1 MKIIYLFGIVRR
13 EFILLML
20 LASQM
25 VTSEVNITS
34 SNMEEEKVPLY
45 IGGMFSMTGGW
56 DGSGCLMAAE
66 LALEQINNRTDI
78 LPDYELKMVWGD
90 TQCDPGKGSRLLFD
104 HIFSDTRKLILV
116 GPACSRSAHPVAA
129 AAPYWN
135 FITVLYSA
143 TSASLSNREKYP
155 YVYRNVPNGVNLY
168 NGPYLWFIK
177 NYGWRRLAVI
187 YDPNDAFTARLEDI
201 NKRTVDINTNIISEV
216 IDGEAKNLIDN
227 LKDQDIRII
236 IVDAFEDEARHIFC
250 EAYKA
255 GFYGPDMFWAL
266 PGWYN
271 SRWWWTDSEDV
282 DCTPEQ
288 VAEAVE
294 ISLPIGVDV
303 SPLSLLNNVTI
314 AGITPQEFEQE
325 MKSRLTWPKYR
336 NITENAYMSY
346 SFDAIWAVGLML
358 NNTANALSLQNTS
371 TKLED
376 FSYTDP
382 VLSQLFLEEFAKVK
396 FFGASGDLA
405 FEEGERLGYSKISQ
419 IQGQCDI
426 DWHLDKRHCYR
437 FVTEKD
443 RNWYHGLTSCRSD
456 GAVLVDIQSEKDI
469 EVLARLYDTS
479 GFSEST
485 HYWNIGLEVVTSYDG
500 TSALR
505 DTNNNTVILKYLETR
520 QSSAGTRGCIYI
532 DFKDNETLK
541 SGNCEET
548 RPYIC
553 RKKAEFDYV
562 TVATYD
568 SVSDDMI
575 WTNGIVWP
583 GGDVTKDGI
592 TEFVISEVE
601 SMIPAY
607 IYIITSSVSFLLI
620 IMALMTIL
628 FVFWFSDQSIIIRA
642 NPCVCYLTLIGI
654 VAMASSVFFNKPE
667 LFPDLDDNQ
676 HMILCHAQSTSASLG
691 FILTISTL
699 VCKIWKFYK
708 DKAYAQSK
716 VVSNLQL
723 CTAILASFGVDV
735 GLQLLIKLL
744 YPLNVTT
751 KQISEEV
758 DVTDPNHVTVY
769 YVRICTTGDQ
779 LIPLIITVVDKAVLL
794 LLGLFWTIE
803 IRQASF
809 KAHEEEQ
816 LIAIGIYNVLIFA
829 SCGLILSLLLQNA
842 TPTEW
847 YVISST
853 LIICCAI
860 FTWIIIFT
868 PKVLY
873 ILKSRNKD
881 TEDREKPNFDTALTD
896 LSSNASLERYVGK
909 VPEELL
915 DEHIRL
921 KEQLTKLQNMVQE
934 QIRGVRG
941 AEKEQEQES
950 ITVLET

>member
-314 AGITPQEFEQE
+314 AGI
-325 MKSRLTWPKYR
+325 
-336 NITENAYMSY
+336 
-346 SFDAIWAVGLML
+346 
-358 NNTANALSLQNTS
+358 
-371 TKLED
+371 
-376 FSYTDP
+376 
-382 VLSQLFLEEFAKVK
+382 
-396 FFGASGDLA
+396 GDLA

-803 IRQASF
+803 IRQQASF